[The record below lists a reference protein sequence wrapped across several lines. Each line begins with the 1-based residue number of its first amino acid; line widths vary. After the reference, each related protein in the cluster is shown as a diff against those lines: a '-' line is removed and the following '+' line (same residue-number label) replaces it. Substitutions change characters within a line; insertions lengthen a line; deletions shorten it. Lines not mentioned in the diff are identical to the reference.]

1 MHLIIALVH
10 YLWRCSLLYSTFG
23 FVMVETCENTNIRN
37 EFEHC
42 KKRAFVL
49 VDFGGTLYS
58 AISAKSIV
66 LLIDP

>member
-1 MHLIIALVH
+1 
-10 YLWRCSLLYSTFG
+10 
-23 FVMVETCENTNIRN
+23 MVETCENTNIRN

-42 KKRAFVL
+42 KKRDFVL